1 MGAVGKL
8 VQGSSIWTSILL
20 RLFRESAEEKHNT
33 KYKGE
38 ATVCVSVL
46 FRVIQGVY
54 QMLGVEDAREVEEV
68 FRLMDLDSDGLVTN
82 HSWPHS
88 HVTSC
93 SPLIGQV
100 TEQEFMAA
108 CCRDADLMRLLTP
121 SMVQR

>member
-1 MGAVGKL
+1 MC
-8 VQGSSIWTSILL
+8 
-20 RLFRESAEEKHNT
+20 
-33 KYKGE
+33 
-38 ATVCVSVL
+38 VCVL
-46 FRVIQGVY
+46 CRVIQGVY

-68 FRLMDLDSDGLVTN
+68 FSMMDLDSDGLVTN

-108 CCRDADLMRLLTP
+108 CCRDTDLMRLLTP

>member
-1 MGAVGKL
+1 M
-8 VQGSSIWTSILL
+8 
-20 RLFRESAEEKHNT
+20 
-33 KYKGE
+33 
-38 ATVCVSVL
+38 
-46 FRVIQGVY
+46 Y

-82 HSWPHS
+82 HSLPHS

-108 CCRDADLMRLLTP
+108 CSMDADLMRLLTP